1 MIRIQDNTIRDGMQQ
16 SNVRKSLIIKK
27 EVLKQINKLNIN
39 SVEVGMCT
47 TIEDEFNI
55 HQFRDI
61 LSPEKELVVL
71 TRLNEKEIKKI
82 VKLKIHNLVVKIL
95 LPISDLHI
103 KEKLNFSNK
112 YYIQK
117 IKDCLDILKKDKKG
131 VDICFEDGTRTSRE
145 KLKEYMEIISKY
157 QVRTV

>member
-55 HQFRDI
+55 HQ
-61 LSPEKELVVL
+61 
-71 TRLNEKEIKKI
+71 
-82 VKLKIHNLVVKIL
+82 
-95 LPISDLHI
+95 
-103 KEKLNFSNK
+103 
-112 YYIQK
+112 
-117 IKDCLDILKKDKKG
+117 
-131 VDICFEDGTRTSRE
+131 
-145 KLKEYMEIISKY
+145 
-157 QVRTV
+157 

>member
-1 MIRIQDNTIRDGMQQ
+1 
-16 SNVRKSLIIKK
+16 
-27 EVLKQINKLNIN
+27 
-39 SVEVGMCT
+39 
-47 TIEDEFNI
+47 
-55 HQFRDI
+55 
-61 LSPEKELVVL
+61 
-71 TRLNEKEIKKI
+71 
-82 VKLKIHNLVVKIL
+82 VVKIL

-157 QVRTV
+157 QVRTVTFADTVGCSTPLEYGDIFNYFVKKYSNIIFSAHCHNDLGLATANTLAAILNGAKQIETTFLGIGERAGNAPI

>member
-27 EVLKQINKLNIN
+27 VLKQINKLNIN

-61 LSPEKELVVL
+61 LSPEKLVVL
-71 TRLNEKEIKKI
+71 TRLNEKK
-82 VKLKIHNLVVKIL
+82 
-95 LPISDLHI
+95 
-103 KEKLNFSNK
+103 
-112 YYIQK
+112 
-117 IKDCLDILKKDKKG
+117 
-131 VDICFEDGTRTSRE
+131 
-145 KLKEYMEIISKY
+145 
-157 QVRTV
+157 

>member
-95 LPISDLHI
+95 LPISD
-103 KEKLNFSNK
+103 
-112 YYIQK
+112 
-117 IKDCLDILKKDKKG
+117 
-131 VDICFEDGTRTSRE
+131 
-145 KLKEYMEIISKY
+145 
-157 QVRTV
+157 

>member
-1 MIRIQDNTIRDGMQQ
+1 MIRIQDNTIRGGMQQ

-61 LSPEKELVVL
+61 LSPEKEL
-71 TRLNEKEIKKI
+71 
-82 VKLKIHNLVVKIL
+82 
-95 LPISDLHI
+95 
-103 KEKLNFSNK
+103 
-112 YYIQK
+112 
-117 IKDCLDILKKDKKG
+117 
-131 VDICFEDGTRTSRE
+131 
-145 KLKEYMEIISKY
+145 
-157 QVRTV
+157 

>member
-61 LSPEKELVVL
+61 LSPEKELVAHSYTHL
-71 TRLNEKEIKKI
+71 P
-82 VKLKIHNLVVKIL
+82 VKNI
-95 LPISDLHI
+95 
-103 KEKLNFSNK
+103 
-112 YYIQK
+112 
-117 IKDCLDILKKDKKG
+117 
-131 VDICFEDGTRTSRE
+131 
-145 KLKEYMEIISKY
+145 
-157 QVRTV
+157 TVQYTL